1 METNLLSNF
10 NAKNY
15 KSNNNGNNNDIN
27 KLKAFLRNKNILF
40 ENNPELN
47 ISFFKDGDG
56 EENISPYYYNSNIST
71 LIGNID
77 VNALSILHL
86 NIRSIQKNFDKF
98 KEFLFSV
105 KIKFQIICL
114 TETWCRNKEIKN
126 NSNFQL
132 NNYKVIHQIRGSE
145 KIGGGVCIFI
155 HNSLDFKL
163 RKEMCSIT
171 KDFELLTVEVLNDA
185 SKNVILHVIYRPPSG
200 NIKAFSKHFK
210 GLITKKDT
218 YGKLIYCVSDLNLD
232 FLDYENNKNVRN
244 LTNIIFQNG
253 FIPTINKP
261 TRITKNSATL
271 IDQIIINNFKNIKV
285 KTGIFVTDISDH
297 FPVFIISQKSINKIS
312 EKKEIKK
319 RIINNTSTM
328 TFMNLLSTTNWETI
342 LKTKN
347 AQEAYNIFHC
357 IFQDHYNEAFPIISK
372 LIKTKSHQN
381 PWITAGI
388 IKSSQKKKRLYEKF
402 IKKRTYKN
410 ETKYENYKRLFE
422 TVIKDSKKQYY
433 TNQLHNC
440 KNDAQKMW
448 RIMKE
453 VIGKKNISANEL
465 PKKLIINNCEITNE
479 TLISNSFN
487 HEFVN
492 TGPSLASKV
501 KNSKTSFESYL
512 TSNNDLMENNKLSE
526 QELLDAVNLLKSNK
540 GNGVDD
546 VSSNIIIKS
555 IFYLKTPLLHIFS
568 LSLEQGIFPD
578 KLKVARV
585 IPVLKSGDATCV
597 ANYRPISLLPCFSK
611 ILEHIMY
618 KR

>member
-15 KSNNNGNNNDIN
+15 TSNNNGNNNDIN

-47 ISFFKDGDG
+47 ISFLKDGDG

-114 TETWCRNKEIKN
+114 TKTWCRNKEIEN

-132 NNYKVIHQIRGSE
+132 NNYKDIHQIRGSE

-218 YGKLIYCVSDLNLD
+218 YGKLIYCVGDLNLD

-271 IDQIIINNFKNIKV
+271 INQIIINNFKNIKV
-285 KTGIFVTDISDH
+285 KT
-297 FPVFIISQKSINKIS
+297 
-312 EKKEIKK
+312 
-319 RIINNTSTM
+319 
-328 TFMNLLSTTNWETI
+328 
-342 LKTKN
+342 
-347 AQEAYNIFHC
+347 
-357 IFQDHYNEAFPIISK
+357 
-372 LIKTKSHQN
+372 
-381 PWITAGI
+381 
-388 IKSSQKKKRLYEKF
+388 
-402 IKKRTYKN
+402 
-410 ETKYENYKRLFE
+410 
-422 TVIKDSKKQYY
+422 VI
-433 TNQLHNC
+433 
-440 KNDAQKMW
+440 
-448 RIMKE
+448 
-453 VIGKKNISANEL
+453 
-465 PKKLIINNCEITNE
+465 
-479 TLISNSFN
+479 
-487 HEFVN
+487 
-492 TGPSLASKV
+492 
-501 KNSKTSFESYL
+501 
-512 TSNNDLMENNKLSE
+512 
-526 QELLDAVNLLKSNK
+526 
-540 GNGVDD
+540 
-546 VSSNIIIKS
+546 
-555 IFYLKTPLLHIFS
+555 
-568 LSLEQGIFPD
+568 LSLIYQTTFRF
-578 KLKVARV
+578 L
-585 IPVLKSGDATCV
+585 
-597 ANYRPISLLPCFSK
+597 
-611 ILEHIMY
+611 
-618 KR
+618 